1 MGDLTFRPLSQP
13 TYGIMRK
20 VAFLQALDHWSA
32 QPKPS
37 FSMSRPPVDSLAD
50 ETSDENAELASVFY
64 RMTRQKDLAGQ
75 MAVLAF
81 DILVHERRLE
91 LAWNQ
96 ARGERNPRARASRSD
111 WVTLKPYQQM
121 LDVLHD
127 WSEALHQRACEVE

>member
-1 MGDLTFRPLSQP
+1 MLVHISQP

-20 VAFLQALDHWSA
+20 VAFLTALDRWSNE
-32 QPKPS
+32 PKPA
-37 FSMSRPPVDSLAD
+37 FSMSRPPVDSLPD
-50 ETSDENAELASVFY
+50 ETCDENAELASVFY

-81 DILVHERRLE
+81 DILVHERRHD

-96 ARGERNPRARASRSD
+96 ARGQRNPRARADRTD
-111 WVTLKPYQQM
+111 WVNLKPYKEM